1 MNIRNATLS
10 RLLANE
16 NITTITKNVRTAAF
30 DPVTRTLILPTYSE
44 SVSNDFVEYMI
55 GHEVGHAIFT
65 DDSRVLETFQKG
77 TAVQRGI
84 LNIIEDNR
92 IERLIQS
99 KYPGLITVFRRAQ
112 KELFEKNF
120 FNTDGKDYTKFG
132 FLDRINLKSKV
143 GDYFR
148 VLFDNDIENGI
159 WDRVNAA
166 MTSDEILEI
175 YADILEYLKSQKEE
189 EKEQSDESDDSDES
203 EAEAEAGSDES
214 DESEAGS
221 DESEDE
227 SDEDES
233 DEDDVIDQES
243 TSGDEQDVDGSDD
256 VQTDGITSDDDSDDE
271 SEEGDVEPETAQNER
286 ADDSNLDEDNLDG
299 FEPETVQSFGN
310 ELDKL
315 IEDNE
320 ENNEYILNRKEMMNT
335 VVRHT
340 DWLEKHLNSLEGT
353 TFVSNVRNLESFIR
367 TTRSRVNHLVN
378 EFNRRKA
385 AWESIR
391 ATESKSGSIDT
402 TRLHEYRTNEDIFLS
417 RIDIANAKSHGMVF
431 MIDRSASMTSSIRKV
446 TEETLILAQFCQKV
460 GIPFEV
466 YGFTSAISVAT
477 TKPCLDDSGV
487 YYNPLG
493 EVHMIELL
501 NSRTMSKSQMR
512 DAMAAVL
519 YGYSKT
525 QCFTMGGTPLL
536 QSLVALNEIHKD
548 FRSATGVQKSTVMIL
563 TDGDGYGWHDING
576 ALKIGNTYLPRGH
589 KYNKKLTQI
598 QEMIRE
604 SAPNTRVITYR
615 LIQKREFA
623 FLNIQKREIS
633 RSDGF
638 SRSVANFVKKQ
649 SPNAKEVKAPAVLRE
664 KVVVYENVNGADLA
678 YYQLLP
684 GRKDNRSTQRLA
696 ARNTEVKVEDLEG
709 AKNKIAGNIV
719 NKIVRENVAKAGD
732 SRIEKFF
739 VEILTQTIS

>member
-65 DDSRVLETFQKG
+65 DDPRVLETFQNG

-148 VLFDNDIENGI
+148 VFFDNDTENGI

-189 EKEQSDESDDSDES
+189 EKEQSDES
-203 EAEAEAGSDES
+203 EADSDES
-214 DESEAGS
+214 DESEADSDES
-221 DESEDE
+221 DESEADSDE
-227 SDEDES
+227 SDESEADSDES
-233 DEDDVIDQES
+233 DESEADSDES
-243 TSGDEQDVDGSDD
+243 DES
-256 VQTDGITSDDDSDDE
+256 DGITSDDDSDE
-271 SEEGDVEPETAQNER
+271 SDDAEPETAQNER
-286 ADDSNLDEDNLDG
+286 ADNSNLDEDNLDG

-353 TFVSNVRNLESFIR
+353 TFVSNLRNLDSFIC

-402 TRLHEYRTNEDIFLS
+402 NRLHEYRTNEDIFLS

-466 YGFTSAISVAT
+466 YGFTSTISAAT

-512 DAMAAVL
+512 NAMAAVL
-519 YGYSKT
+519 YGWSTT

-548 FRSATGVQKSTVMIL
+548 FRAATGVQKSTVMIL
-563 TDGDGYGWHDING
+563 TDGEGSNLHDING

-589 KYNKKLTQI
+589 KYNEKLTQI

-615 LIQKREFA
+615 LISNDNLYSHKRNCYGRWARQIMTFPE
-623 FLNIQKREIS
+623 KV
-633 RSDGF
+633 SDI
-638 SRSVANFVKKQ
+638 VKSQ

-664 KVVVYENVNGADLA
+664 KVVVYENVAGADLA

-684 GRKDNRSTQRLA
+684 DWKDKRATQRLA
-696 ARNTEVKVEDLEG
+696 ARNTEVSAEDLEG
-709 AKNKIAGNIV
+709 AKNKIAVNIV